1 MLISKNNHLLA
12 AGDVGLVEAVVDAV
26 AVSAALAVLFVALVV
41 RLLAGGAPEQ
51 AALVRVGATVARV
64 AEGLAHFARHP
75 VHL

>member
-1 MLISKNNHLLA
+1 M
-12 AGDVGLVEAVVDAV
+12 
-26 AVSAALAVLFVALVV
+26 SAALAVLFVALVV